1 MVLSKFNRTLTGLPP
16 AVRENPPIPFIS
28 KARKADNP
36 EENADKTEYIK
47 LEFYMDP
54 GNPASKY
61 ARHFIIF
68 KDGCAEDWV
77 KWLMAYREVE
87 GLMTLKEPADKSKMV
102 RTLLKGQALSYFKH
116 HLHYS
121 DFQEEENKAERYC

>member
-1 MVLSKFNRTLTGLPP
+1 MVLSKSNRTLTGLPP

-61 ARHFIIF
+61 ARHFII
-68 KDGCAEDWV
+68 
-77 KWLMAYREVE
+77 LRMA
-87 GLMTLKEPADKSKMV
+87 V
-102 RTLLKGQALSYFKH
+102 RKTG
-116 HLHYS
+116 
-121 DFQEEENKAERYC
+121 

>member
-1 MVLSKFNRTLTGLPP
+1 MALSKFNRTLTGLPP
-16 AVRENPPIPFIS
+16 AVRENPPIPFVS

-36 EENADKTEYIK
+36 EESADKTEYIK
-47 LEFYMDP
+47 LEFFMDP

-77 KWLMAYREVE
+77 KWLTAYREVE
-87 GLMTLKEPADKSKMV
+87 TLMILKEPADTSKMV
-102 RTLLKGQALSYFKH
+102 RTLLKG
-116 HLHYS
+116 
-121 DFQEEENKAERYC
+121 